1 MKQIILNFG
10 IATFLSLIIV
20 ACNTANNDTETNA
33 NDTAAGVANTDTS
46 SMPAYDPALDPW
58 NVEAPFAKKFGDT
71 LGIKMF
77 EVTLKPGDSVAL
89 HRHPDHTLY
98 VVQGGKI
105 SITTQGGGRQEL
117 ELPTGAGFVNATT
130 THSGKNIGN
139 TTVRLLVTDIHRP
152 RGNR

>member
-1 MKQIILNFG
+1 MKNVFQSIL
-10 IATFLSLIIV
+10 IAVSVFFT
-20 ACNTANNDTETNA
+20 ACNNPETGTEKNNVDTNTTATSKDN
-33 NDTAAGVANTDTS
+33 S
-46 SMPAYDPALDPW
+46 SMPDYDPALDPW

-77 EVTLKPGDSVAL
+77 EVTLKPGDSVSL

-105 SITTQGGGRQEL
+105 AITTEGGGREVL
-117 ELPTGAGFVNATT
+117 DLPTGAGLVNATT

-152 RGNR
+152 RVND

>member
-1 MKQIILNFG
+1 MKNVFQSIL
-10 IATFLSLIIV
+10 IAASVFFT
-20 ACNTANNDTETNA
+20 ACNNPETGTEKNNVDTLTMA
-33 NDTAAGVANTDTS
+33 TTKDKS

-58 NVEAPFAKKFGDT
+58 NVEAAFAKKFGDT

-77 EVTLKPGDSVAL
+77 EVTLKPGDSVSL

-117 ELPTGAGFVNATT
+117 DLPTGAGFVNATT
-130 THSGKNIGN
+130 MHSGKNIGK

-152 RGNR
+152 RVNE

>member
-1 MKQIILNFG
+1 MKNGFQSIL
-10 IATFLSLIIV
+10 IAASVFFT
-20 ACNTANNDTETNA
+20 ACNNPETGTEKTNVE
-33 NDTAAGVANTDTS
+33 TKTTDTTKDNS
-46 SMPAYDPALDPW
+46 SMPDYDAALDPW

-71 LGIKMF
+71 LGIKMY
-77 EVTLKPGDSVAL
+77 EVTLKPGDSVSL

-105 SITTQGGGRQEL
+105 AITTEGGGRQVL
-117 ELPTGAGFVNATT
+117 DLPTGAGLVNATT

-152 RGNR
+152 RVKE